1 MDDVEDPV
9 TSQVGRSFTKE
20 YIQMA
25 SFCFFLSWFLSPLF
39 VFLLL
44 SPSSGLFF
52 KQFKTNLKPGSNVEA
67 NEFATYTDP
76 ISQLYHGNSGGG
88 TIKKRRVSRSMPPE
102 EFASY
107 KDRIS
112 QMYLFGRGGGHPDAR
127 TFVRRLSSQ
136 DVGDV
141 CKKVK
146 KVSVFA
152 DRFE

>member
-9 TSQVGRSFTKE
+9 TSQVRRSFTKE

-25 SFCFFLSWFLSPLF
+25 SFCFSLSWFLSPLF

-112 QMYLFGRGGGHPDAR
+112 QMYLLGGGDHPDAR
-127 TFVRRLSSQ
+127 TFVRRLTSEG
-136 DVGDV
+136 VGDV
-141 CKKVK
+141 YKKVK
-146 KVSVFA
+146 KVSVLT
-152 DRFE
+152 DRGE

>member
-1 MDDVEDPV
+1 M
-9 TSQVGRSFTKE
+9 
-20 YIQMA
+20 
-25 SFCFFLSWFLSPLF
+25 F

-112 QMYLFGRGGGHPDAR
+112 QMYLLGGGDHPDAR
-127 TFVRRLSSQ
+127 TFVRRLTSEG
-136 DVGDV
+136 VGDV
-141 CKKVK
+141 YKKVK
-146 KVSVFA
+146 KVSVLT
-152 DRFE
+152 DRGE

>member
-9 TSQVGRSFTKE
+9 TSQVRRSFTKE

-112 QMYLFGRGGGHPDAR
+112 QMYLLGGGDHPDAR
-127 TFVRRLSSQ
+127 TFVRRLTSEG
-136 DVGDV
+136 VGDV
-141 CKKVK
+141 YKKVK
-146 KVSVFA
+146 KVSVLT
-152 DRFE
+152 DRGE